1 MTHHHSSIR
10 KYYKTS
16 QNGLTFFFKP
26 LVLTHKYKDAMKT
39 SRQKQTN
46 ILNINGQDMC
56 GKGVKE
62 ENLPFP
68 STKTQQKLS
77 AVKGLNIHT
86 HTKTK

>member
-1 MTHHHSSIR
+1 
-10 KYYKTS
+10 
-16 QNGLTFFFKP
+16 
-26 LVLTHKYKDAMKT
+26 MKT

-46 ILNINGQDMC
+46 ILNTNSQDKC

-68 STKTQQKLS
+68 STKTQQKSS

-86 HTKTK
+86 HTHTHKKNEIDYLGFFSYILKFP

>member
-16 QNGLTFFFKP
+16 QNWLTFFFKP
-26 LVLTHKYKDAMKT
+26 LVLTLKYKDAMKT

-46 ILNINGQDMC
+46 ILNTNGQDKC

-68 STKTQQKLS
+68 STKTQQKIGSEKRL
-77 AVKGLNIHT
+77 
-86 HTKTK
+86 